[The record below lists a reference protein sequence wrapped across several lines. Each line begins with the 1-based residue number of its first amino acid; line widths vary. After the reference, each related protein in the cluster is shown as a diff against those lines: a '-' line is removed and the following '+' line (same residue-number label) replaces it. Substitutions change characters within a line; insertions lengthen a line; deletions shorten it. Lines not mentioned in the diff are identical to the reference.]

1 MLRIHALV
9 IEQLEDELQFEQRL
23 PLSSYDV
30 LVHLSEASGG
40 QRRMSELAD
49 DVLMTKSG
57 LTRVVDVLEK
67 QGLVE
72 RVRSEEDGR
81 GFYARLTTAGRKK
94 FRAAHKVHVRGVR
107 ARFLDKLS
115 DGQLESLAGAW
126 HAVSPDL
133 FPEDGY
139 PVRQ

>member
-9 IEQLEDELQFEQRL
+9 IEQLDDELQYEQRL

-30 LVHLSEASGG
+30 LVHLAEAPGG

-49 DVLMTKSG
+49 LVLLTKSG

-72 RVRSEEDGR
+72 RLRSEEDGR
-81 GFYARLTTAGRKK
+81 GLYAKLTPAGRQK
-94 FRAAHKVHVRGVR
+94 FRAAHKVHVQGIR
-107 ARFLDKLS
+107 ARFLEKLS
-115 DGQLESLAGAW
+115 DPQLQSLADAW
-126 HAVSPDL
+126 RAVSPEL
-133 FPEDGY
+133 FALRD
-139 PVRQ
+139 

>member
-9 IEQLEDELQFEQRL
+9 IEQLDDELQYEQRL

-30 LVHLSEASGG
+30 LLHLAEAPGG

-49 DVLMTKSG
+49 LVLLTKSG

-72 RVRSEEDGR
+72 RLRSEEDGR
-81 GFYARLTTAGRKK
+81 GLYAKLTPAGRKR
-94 FRAAHKVHVRGVR
+94 FRAAHKIHVQGIR
-107 ARFLDKLS
+107 ARFLEKLS
-115 DGQLESLAGAW
+115 DPQLQNLADAW
-126 HAVSPDL
+126 RAISPEL
-133 FPEDGY
+133 FPLGD
-139 PVRQ
+139 

>member
-9 IEQLEDELQFEQRL
+9 MEQLGDELELEQRL

-30 LVHLSEASGG
+30 LVHLSGATGG
-40 QRRMSELAD
+40 QRRMTDLAD

-72 RVRSEEDGR
+72 RVPSEQDARGLYAKLTPQGR
-81 GFYARLTTAGRKK
+81 AKY
-94 FRAAHKVHVRGVR
+94 RAAHKVHVRGIR
-107 ARFLDKLS
+107 AHFLHKLS
-115 DGQLESLAGAW
+115 DNQLQNLAKAW

-133 FPEDGY
+133 RAKDG
-139 PVRQ
+139 